1 MLKRNLQ
8 LIALSTTLALAAGCS
23 STPKTN
29 ATDMG
34 MTLPSWVT
42 TPTVESGLA
51 ASSCVAA
58 SNSFSMDKTQ
68 AATMAR
74 TELAAQ
80 LDARVSSLQEQYAQ
94 TVSSASSS
102 TTNTDFSTTTTQ
114 FVNQA
119 LQGSKVTK
127 VDYAQMG
134 QQKNV
139 CALVTVSEDNAKRL
153 FERVINSAPTKLSP
167 EDETLL
173 YLNFLKSEN
182 QL

>member
-8 LIALSTTLALAAGCS
+8 LITLSTLAALITGCN
-23 STPKTN
+23 STSNTN
-29 ATDMG
+29 ATEMG
-34 MTLPSWVT
+34 MAIPSWVT
-42 TPTVESGLA
+42 NPVAESGLA

-94 TVSSASSS
+94 TTSNASSS
-102 TTNTDFSTTTTQ
+102 TSNTNFSTTTTQ
-114 FVNQA
+114 FINQA

-127 VDYAQMG
+127 VDYAKIG
-134 QQKNV
+134 QQENV

-153 FERVINSAPTKLSP
+153 FERVMNSAPTKLSP

-182 QL
+182 Q

>member
-1 MLKRNLQ
+1 MIDLNGSDFAYFVDLDAANSVYVLGQ
-8 LIALSTTLALAAGCS
+8 DLSRDYPV
-23 STPKTN
+23 TPGVYSDDQGGTFLHKMN
-29 ATDMG
+29 
-34 MTLPSWVT
+34 
-42 TPTVESGLA
+42 SGL
-51 ASSCVAA
+51 
-58 SNSFSMDKTQ
+58 
-68 AATMAR
+68 
-74 TELAAQ
+74 
-80 LDARVSSLQEQYAQ
+80 
-94 TVSSASSS
+94 
-102 TTNTDFSTTTTQ
+102 TNTDFSTTTTQ